1 MSSVRWIDTFNE
13 YNKTLDIYRTLI
25 ITKKKKDLYDALIE
39 EDYDVFIKSANIEE
53 FIKAQKRIIII
64 DIEDFRDYSF
74 DELYIICGEHNF
86 IIVDNEWS
94 KEVLTTFKNVRNSSL
109 KENYYIWIL

>member
-25 ITKKKKDLYDALIE
+25 ITKRKEEIYDALIE
-39 EDYDVFIKSANIEE
+39 EEYDVFNKSANIED
-53 FIKAQKRIIII
+53 FIKSQKRILII
-64 DIEDFRDYSF
+64 DIEDFRDYSL
-74 DELYIICGEHNF
+74 DTLHTICGEHNF

-94 KEVLTTFKNVRNSSL
+94 DEVLKNVKNSSL

>member
-1 MSSVRWIDTFNE
+1 MGSVRWIETFNE

-25 ITKKKKDLYDALIE
+25 ITRKKADIYDELIKE
-39 EDYDVFIKSANIEE
+39 EYDVFNTSANVNE
-53 FIKAQKRIIII
+53 FIEAQKRILII
-64 DIEDFRDYSF
+64 DIEDFRNYSL
-74 DELYIICGEHNF
+74 EMLYVICGEHNF

-94 KEVLTTFKNVRNSSL
+94 DEVLSTLKNVKNSTL